1 MVARHIKAHGTII
14 IQDGRAMSPYVER
27 EDSANTALL
36 LVLLVIVIMAV
47 VLLGY
52 FLWYAPTYRTTGDT
66 NTVSYTHLDVYKRQ
80 VLLDE
85 LGAGTDPTEGAAL
98 ATAILDYLRT
108 RGVHTVATTHYSE
121 LKTYAYNHEEMCIR
135 DRVELPGEFTKG
147 HYFRGVL

>member
-66 NTVSYTHLDVYKRQ
+66 NIRVTVPDSEPDGGTTTPPPPAAGPRQ
-80 VLLDE
+80 PDQGTYE
-85 LGAGTDPTEGAAL
+85 TRPAPRPTPEESAPNDTGTDTGQ
-98 ATAILDYLRT
+98 
-108 RGVHTVATTHYSE
+108 
-121 LKTYAYNHEEMCIR
+121 
-135 DRVELPGEFTKG
+135 
-147 HYFRGVL
+147 